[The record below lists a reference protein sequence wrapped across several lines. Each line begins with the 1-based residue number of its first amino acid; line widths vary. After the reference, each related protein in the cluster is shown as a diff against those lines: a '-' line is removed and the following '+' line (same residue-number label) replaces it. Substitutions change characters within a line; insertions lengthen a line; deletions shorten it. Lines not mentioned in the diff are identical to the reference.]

1 MQYVRQQLPMASL
14 SSIFRQYAQPLL
26 VGVPGDEVM
35 DSLCEQLVLKI
46 SHTMSNNFL
55 RNISTLENLKEKKA
69 VDAQMSLRDELKT
82 FASLTKS
89 SFSTDSD

>member
-14 SSIFRQYAQPLL
+14 SSIFCQYAQPLL

-46 SHTMSNNFL
+46 SHTTSNDFL

-89 SFSTDSD
+89 SFSTNSD